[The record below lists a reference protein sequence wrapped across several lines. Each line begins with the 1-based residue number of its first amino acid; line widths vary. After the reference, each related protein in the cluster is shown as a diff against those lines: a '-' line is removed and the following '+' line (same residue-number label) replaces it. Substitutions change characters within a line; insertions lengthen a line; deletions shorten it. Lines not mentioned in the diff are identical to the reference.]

1 MKLFQLIAVCFAG
14 DALASRLIAASYA
27 GTVTSLSL
35 SRPGENYKLTT
46 VSQTNECGAS
56 PAWLMLDEAHE
67 ILYCLDEGIG
77 HPNATLTSFKLD
89 THGSFSKVKQLHTL
103 VGPVASAFY
112 TPAQRP
118 DHKFF
123 AIAH

>member
-1 MKLFQLIAVCFAG
+1 MKLFQFLAVFFAG
-14 DALASRLIAASYA
+14 DAMASRLIAASYA
-27 GTVTSLSL
+27 GTVASLSL
-35 SRPGENYKLTT
+35 SRSGENYELTT

-56 PAWLMLDEAHE
+56 PAWLMLDGAHE

-77 HPNATLTSFKLD
+77 NPNATLTSFKLH
-89 THGSFSKVKQLHTL
+89 TNGSFSKVKQLHTL
-103 VGPVASAFY
+103 AGPVASAFY